1 MLRIKFSGGRQ
12 FSSPKSPTSCSCK
25 TLPVSGGRIPQGQK
39 LGSIKTKMRTLLFS
53 LTIISILSSCK
64 PSVGDKVIQIYFRD
78 IPSRT
83 WSSVKAIDTTWMKTE
98 IVLVFNDSAAIQ
110 IPDERPTSDIN
121 IILDEILGKKY
132 DEIWNDGMMKYF
144 AKNSGDFILKEKQYG
159 QYNAIY
165 ECSYDGTTNLLFT
178 RHSVIQPPD
187 TNTFYNAP
195 ASDSLGVNT
204 YKTIL
209 SHTKANSLKFPEST
223 FNPKTSLVVPLRLVP
238 IDENYQNEIDKL
250 ITFKYDRTNDDEVK
264 KRYNKNKFVLAYFIA
279 MVINGKQ
286 LSQQVKIVDDSLHLL
301 FEYDSENPIKYYRHL
316 KLNQREKD
324 SLVNDKRLTQFVS
337 TRSDSIPVPIG
348 NSAAGLHLLYSKV
361 NGKYTFGGILEP
373 LNIPRRM
380 LNLYG
385 EEKIRKTCFEQ
396 TSTLKNVNINELG
409 RLLRI
414 FTARDSLFNELKKR
428 L

>member
-1 MLRIKFSGGRQ
+1 
-12 FSSPKSPTSCSCK
+12 
-25 TLPVSGGRIPQGQK
+25 
-39 LGSIKTKMRTLLFS
+39 MRTLLFS
-53 LTIISILSSCK
+53 LTIISFLSSCK
-64 PSVGDKVIQIYFRD
+64 PSVGNKVIQIYYRD
-78 IPSRT
+78 IPART

-98 IVLVFNDSAAIQ
+98 IMFVFNDSAAIQ
-110 IPDERPTSDIN
+110 IPDQRPSSEIN
-121 IILDEILGKKY
+121 IILDEYLNKNY

-144 AKNSGDFILKEKQYG
+144 PKISGDFLLKEKQYG

-165 ECSYDGTTNLLFT
+165 ECSFDRKTNLLFT
-178 RHSVIQPPD
+178 RHSLIQQTD

-195 ASDSLGVNT
+195 GADSLGVNT
-204 YKTIL
+204 YYAVL
-209 SHTKANSLKFPEST
+209 SHKKAKSLEYPET
-223 FNPKTSLVVPLRLVP
+223 NLDPKASLVVPIKLVP
-238 IDENYQNEIDKL
+238 IDRTYENEVSKL

-264 KRYNKNKFVLAYFIA
+264 KWYNKNKFVLAYFIA
-279 MVINGKQ
+279 MGIKGKQ

-301 FEYDSENPIKYYRHL
+301 FEYNGENPIKYYRHL
-316 KLNQREKD
+316 KLNPLEKD

-337 TRSDSIPVPIG
+337 NRSDSIPVPTG

-373 LNIPRRM
+373 LDIPRRM

-385 EEKIRKTCFEQ
+385 EERIRKTCIEQ
-396 TSTLKNVNINELG
+396 TSTLANVNANELS

-414 FTARDSLFNELKKR
+414 FTARDSLFDELKKR